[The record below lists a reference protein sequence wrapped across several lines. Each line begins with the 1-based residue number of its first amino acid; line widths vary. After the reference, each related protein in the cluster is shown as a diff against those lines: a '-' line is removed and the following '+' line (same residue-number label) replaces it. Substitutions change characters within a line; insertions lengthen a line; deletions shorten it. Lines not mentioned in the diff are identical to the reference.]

1 MSMRGFVVRLNRFQS
16 SFSKLHRT
24 SMLLLGAIAWL
35 CPAVDRPLQAEDDAQ
50 RLEFFETKI
59 RPVLVKHCYECHS
72 ARAEASGKLKGG
84 LRLDSKTAML
94 TGGESG
100 AAVVPGKPDDGSL
113 IGALKYDSFQMPPK
127 QKLPDSVVA
136 DFVKWI
142 ELGAIDPRV
151 DDAPK
156 TIKKG
161 IDIQAG
167 REHWSYRPLQP
178 QATAAVKNEAW
189 PSTQIDRFILAKLEE
204 KQLTPSRD
212 ADRTALIRRLYFDLI
227 GLPPT
232 PQQIDEFLAD
242 TSSTAYEQLV
252 DRLLESPHFGERWGR
267 HWLDVARFG
276 ESLTLRGF
284 VLKDAWRYR
293 DYVIDAFN
301 SDLPYDQFVREQV
314 AGDLLISG
322 GDDLAT
328 RRRKLTATSY
338 LAIGNTNLEE
348 QDKQTL
354 VMDVVD
360 EQLETI
366 GKGIL
371 AQTIGCARCH
381 DHKFDPIPTKDYY
394 ALAGILKNSKTLEHS
409 NVSKWLEVPLPMPA
423 DQEAAFQ
430 KLTNQIAALKDRIAA
445 EKKLAKAD
453 AKAADTPTKNSRK
466 SIAIS
471 ELVGIVVDD
480 TQAKKVGAW
489 TESQHTNPYVGN
501 GYLHDAG
508 KDKGEK
514 TLTFDP
520 EIPANGRYEVR
531 LAYSASAGRA
541 TDVPVT
547 IFSAD
552 GEKTVMVDET
562 DEPNID
568 GAFISLGQ
576 YRFEATGQSF
586 VLVSTEGT
594 KGVVT
599 ADAVVF
605 IPVEKLTA
613 ATTDSKKNDSKDSS
627 ADTAKPAAPQN
638 LKQLEDELK
647 QLEKTAQKRDT
658 AVSVMEEKNIS
669 DLRVHVRGSVK
680 NLGDKAPRG
689 FLQVATYGDVPP
701 MPAQQSGRRELAD
714 WLTDKSNPLPARVM
728 VNRAWHWLFGI
739 GLVRTTDNFGT
750 TGEKPSH
757 PELLDSL
764 ALEFVNDG
772 WSTKRLVRRLVMSRT
787 YRLSTETSERN
798 LAADPENRL
807 FSRMNRRRLDAECIR
822 DAILQISGKLQRDYG
837 GPSFDTSLNSDFG
850 FQHKDSRRSVYS
862 PVFRNAI
869 PELFDVFDAADPSL
883 VTGRRNVSTVA
894 PQALFLMNHP
904 FIIEQARHTATQLLA
919 AQVESEDA
927 RIVFAYRTI
936 LGRIP
941 TAAEVA
947 VSNQFL
953 KSNGTAADRWTLLVQ
968 SLFGSIEFR
977 YSN

>member
-16 SFSKLHRT
+16 SFSKLQRT

-35 CPAVDRPLQAEDDAQ
+35 CPAIDRPLQAEDDAQ

-72 ARAEASGKLKGG
+72 AKAEASGKLKGG

-127 QKLPDSVVA
+127 QKLPESIVA

-178 QATAAVKNEAW
+178 QATPAVKNEAW

-423 DQEAAFQ
+423 DQEAAFE
-430 KLTNQIAALKDRIAA
+430 KLANQITALKDRIAA

-453 AKAADTPTKNSRK
+453 AKATDTPTKKSRK

-480 TQAKKVGAW
+480 TQAKKVGSW
-489 TESQHTNPYVGN
+489 TESQHTNPYVGD

-594 KGVVT
+594 KGIVT

-613 ATTDSKKNDSKDSS
+613 TTTDSKKSDSKDSS

-714 WLTDKSNPLPARVM
+714 WLTNKSNPLPARVM

-787 YRLSTETSERN
+787 YRLSTETSEQN